1 MLYGGVLEIERGA
14 GVANTELDEA
24 FVAQQKER
32 LLGLREELSRIQRG
46 LEGDIQNRGEDEGD
60 NTEHDASDM
69 SQQIFTR
76 ELDATIGDQA
86 GRRLEDVER
95 ALEKI
100 EEGTYGLSDES
111 GEPIARGRLEAAPD
125 AIRTVN
131 EQQSLERERRPP
143 L

>member
-1 MLYGGVLEIERGA
+1 M
-14 GVANTELDEA
+14 ANTELDEA

-32 LLGLREELSRIQRG
+32 LLGLRDELSRIQRG
-46 LEGDIQNRGEDEGD
+46 VEGDIQNRGEDEGD
-60 NTEHDASDM
+60 MTEHDSGDM
-69 SQQIFTR
+69 SQQMFTR
-76 ELDATIGDQA
+76 EMDATIGEQA

-95 ALEKI
+95 ALAKI

-111 GEPIARGRLEAAPD
+111 GEPIARGRLEAAPE

-131 EQQSLERERRPP
+131 EQQDFERERRPP